1 MGPKEGIAL
10 DSIGFFVCIYHGKC
24 ILKCAFTMV
33 NTKNREFAF
42 PMVNAVFFNLHLPWF
57 MHGCFGFVFAMVNTS
72 NFCTKIKTAAARPGV
87 PLDRGFNNKTHK
99 PSFGM

>member
-42 PMVNAVFFNLHLPWF
+42 PMVNAVISICIYHGSCMGVLDLYLPW
-57 MHGCFGFVFAMVNTS
+57 
-72 NFCTKIKTAAARPGV
+72 
-87 PLDRGFNNKTHK
+87 
-99 PSFGM
+99 